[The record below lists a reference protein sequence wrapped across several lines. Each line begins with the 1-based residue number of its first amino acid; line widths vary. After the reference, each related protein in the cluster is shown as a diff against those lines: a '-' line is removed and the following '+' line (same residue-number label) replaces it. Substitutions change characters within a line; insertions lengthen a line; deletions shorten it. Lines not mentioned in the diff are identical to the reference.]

1 MKTKVLATI
10 ALALFTLSS
19 CNLGKAI
26 KDITVKMKKEMQA
39 THDYEKNVEK
49 WGEIITTEVENP
61 MPFSKVQINGNV
73 NVVFT
78 QDSVFSIKM
87 YGNEKAV
94 AAYKYWWAE
103 SEFVINTEEGVKFDR
118 TQEYNA
124 VTPDTPAITL
134 YITAPFIT
142 DIVVYGASNIEI
154 SDGLSQDCCLNFQ
167 INGAGDIEMEH
178 AKIGG
183 IFTVNISG
191 AGNIDF
197 NDVVCDDNVIT
208 HIQGAGNIEADN
220 LKCKDM
226 DAEVNG
232 AGNIELNV
240 DCDNLKA
247 DINGAGDIKLRGQCK
262 TLDPNHGGTQGDI
275 DDKLLKVN
283 G

>member
-19 CNLGKAI
+19 CHFGEVI
-26 KDITVKMKKEMQA
+26 KDITVNMKKEMQA

-49 WGEIITTEVENP
+49 WGEIVTTEVENP
-61 MPFSKVQINGNV
+61 MPFTRVQINGNV

-94 AAYKYWWAE
+94 AAYKYWWGE
-103 SEFVINTEEGVKFDR
+103 SQFVINTEEGVKFDR
-118 TQEYNA
+118 TQEYNS

-142 DIVVYGASNIEI
+142 DIEVYGASDIEI
-154 SDGLSQDCCLNFQ
+154 SDGLSQESCLNFQ

-183 IFTVNISG
+183 TFTVNING
-191 AGNIDF
+191 AGNMECK
-197 NDVVCDDNVIT
+197 DVVCDDDFIT
-208 HIQGAGNIEADN
+208 HIQGAGNIEVDN
-220 LKCKDM
+220 LKCKDV

-232 AGNIELNV
+232 AGNIELDV
-240 DCDNLKA
+240 DCDNVKA
-247 DINGAGDIKLRGQCK
+247 DINGAGDIKLKGQCK
-262 TLDPNHGGTQGDI
+262 TLDPNHGGTQGNI
-275 DDKLLKVN
+275 DTKELEVR